1 MAGMIDQ
8 DTATLLAVMR
18 DALIR
23 IQDTLGRSADAIIR
37 LEKRVAELEEALM
50 AIAELDADDRY
61 TAGEKAAEIA
71 RQALE
76 GKR

>member
-1 MAGMIDQ
+1 MIDQ
-8 DTATLLAVMR
+8 DTATLLAVIR

-23 IQDTLGRSADAIIR
+23 VHGILERSADVIIR
-37 LEKRVAELEEALM
+37 LERRVAELEEALM

-71 RQALE
+71 RWALE
-76 GKR
+76 GK